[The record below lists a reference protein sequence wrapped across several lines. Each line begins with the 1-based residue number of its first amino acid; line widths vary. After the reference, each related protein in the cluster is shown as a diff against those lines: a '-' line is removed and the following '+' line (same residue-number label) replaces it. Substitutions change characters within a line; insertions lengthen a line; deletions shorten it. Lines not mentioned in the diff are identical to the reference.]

1 MQISCATTL
10 LPGTW
15 DGAATTAGPQGVG
28 QKVRLCL
35 GLPLS
40 AEGHIRMLGV
50 SLFLR
55 TPTQSVFGKMK
66 VSLPAIQDMKY
77 GEDLGTRYGL
87 TVEEG
92 GLGNG
97 RNPISESKGL
107 SPGKPNPGHPVSLAF
122 LPGSCL
128 PGAATKTRQRKHFI
142 GRRYAPIRGCLP
154 LEGAVSPQRQEAGRG
169 LEEVPA
175 CLYCGA

>member
-1 MQISCATTL
+1 MQISSATTM

-15 DGAATTAGPQGVG
+15 VGAATTAGPQGVA

-66 VSLPAIQDMKY
+66 VSLPSIQDMKY
-77 GEDLGTRYGL
+77 GEVTDLGTRYLL

-122 LPGSCL
+122 IPGSVCL
-128 PGAATKTRQRKHFI
+128 GLQQKQGKEITS
-142 GRRYAPIRGCLP
+142 L
-154 LEGAVSPQRQEAGRG
+154 AGDKPR
-169 LEEVPA
+169 
-175 CLYCGA
+175 